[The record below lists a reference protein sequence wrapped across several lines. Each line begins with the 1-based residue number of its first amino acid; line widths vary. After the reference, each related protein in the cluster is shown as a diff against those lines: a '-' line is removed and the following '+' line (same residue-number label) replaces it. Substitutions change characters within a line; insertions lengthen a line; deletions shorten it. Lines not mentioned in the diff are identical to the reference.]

1 MPMKHKEIPN
11 AVIYQA
17 KSGKI
22 AFRGDLER
30 DTVWGNLQQIA
41 DLFGVQKSA
50 ISKHLK
56 NLYKGG
62 ELEKKATVS
71 ILETVQMEGNRRIKR
86 RLEYCNLDAILSV
99 GYRVNSKEATQFRIW
114 ATKTL
119 KQHLLQ
125 GYTIDKKRIAANY
138 ELFMRAVSDVKT
150 LLPKS
155 GEVKTEDVL
164 ELIHAFADAWV
175 SLDAYDSENFPKE
188 GATQKQVTFTAE
200 ELQKTLHGFKQ
211 ELIAKMQATELFGK
225 ARTKDAIQGIIGNI
239 FQSFGKK
246 DLYSSVEE
254 KAAHLLY
261 FFVKNH
267 PFVDGNK
274 RSGAFAFV
282 WFLRKAGL
290 LRASL
295 TSEALTALTLLVA
308 ESDPKDKNR
317 IIGLTLLLLQ
327 HS

>member
-1 MPMKHKEIPN
+1 
-11 AVIYQA
+11 
-17 KSGKI
+17 
-22 AFRGDLER
+22 
-30 DTVWGNLQQIA
+30 
-41 DLFGVQKSA
+41 
-50 ISKHLK
+50 
-56 NLYKGG
+56 
-62 ELEKKATVS
+62 
-71 ILETVQMEGNRRIKR
+71 
-86 RLEYCNLDAILSV
+86 
-99 GYRVNSKEATQFRIW
+99 
-114 ATKTL
+114 
-119 KQHLLQ
+119 
-125 GYTIDKKRIAANY
+125 
-138 ELFMRAVSDVKT
+138 
-150 LLPKS
+150 
-155 GEVKTEDVL
+155 
-164 ELIHAFADAWV
+164 
-175 SLDAYDSENFPKE
+175 
-188 GATQKQVTFTAE
+188 
-200 ELQKTLHGFKQ
+200 
-211 ELIAKMQATELFGK
+211 MQATELFGK